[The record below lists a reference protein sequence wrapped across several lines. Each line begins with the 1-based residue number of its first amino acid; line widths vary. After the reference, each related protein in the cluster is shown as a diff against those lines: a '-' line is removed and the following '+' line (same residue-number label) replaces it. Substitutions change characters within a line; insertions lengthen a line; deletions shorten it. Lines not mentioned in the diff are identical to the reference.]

1 MSCLCCD
8 RSLNDNGTE
17 LFQISEVDVILQNEY
32 ILNIMILFRN
42 TKNLVITLYTVKV
55 LLFTYLSFF
64 YALAGV

>member
-64 YALAGV
+64 YALAV